1 MGHREGGPLGGLAAI
16 RILSTPSC
24 TCNAWSMLQFG
35 FVLHI
40 QYVVHVHVSVTLPCT
55 LHVAIIML
63 PRELHVS
70 SSPGSK
76 LWGW

>member
-1 MGHREGGPLGGLAAI
+1 M
-16 RILSTPSC
+16 ILSTLLNVAC
-24 TCNAWSMLQFG
+24 TCCNVMHGQCYSL
-35 FVLHI
+35 VLFSLHV
-40 QYVVHVHVSVTLPCT
+40 QYVVHVHVSVTLPCTCT

>member
-1 MGHREGGPLGGLAAI
+1 M
-16 RILSTPSC
+16 ILSTLLNVAC
-24 TCNAWSMLQFG
+24 ICCNVMHGQCYSL
-35 FVLHI
+35 VLFSLHV
-40 QYVVHVHVSVTLPCT
+40 QYVVHVSLTLPCT